1 MQTTQTKTTQTFR
14 YITMFGRQWKVIVTD
29 THERYGER
37 RWFYKAGGYV
47 EPTTKVF
54 FSADDS
60 FDALATAK
68 APEPV
73 GGMFPHLIMYYG
85 SGDLIGAEDPAWTSI
100 GEHPEVDKAWSRYNR
115 ALVRGWSDVL
125 REVADIT
132 GVDEFRWSRYAGCT
146 CPCSSG
152 FIAKSGR
159 NAKGTT
165 ITVSVEPA

>member
-1 MQTTQTKTTQTFR
+1 MQNTKTESTQTFR
-14 YITMFGRQWKVIVTD
+14 YITMFGREWKVSITD
-29 THERYGER
+29 THTRYGER
-37 RWFYKAGGYV
+37 RYFWKKGGYV

-54 FSADDS
+54 FNADDS

-73 GGMFPHLIMYYG
+73 GGMFPHLAMYYG
-85 SGDLIGAEDPAWTSI
+85 SGDLIGADDYAWTQR
-100 GEHPEVDKAWSRYNR
+100 GEYPEVDKAWDRYNR
-115 ALVRGWSDVL
+115 ALVKGWGNVM
-125 REVADIT
+125 REVADLT
-132 GVDEFRWSRYAGCT
+132 GVDTFRYSRYAGCT